1 MSHLT
6 GMHPQLC
13 ERQELHQIRDT
24 CHQIEDRKRIVM
36 QGFPGSRIRSAW
48 DEFGSQYPAMPI
60 PLRLFGIGIEFLIK
74 QDRKLLFDLV
84 PAEQ

>member
-1 MSHLT
+1 
-6 GMHPQLC
+6 
-13 ERQELHQIRDT
+13 
-24 CHQIEDRKRIVM
+24 M
-36 QGFPGSRIRSAW
+36 QGFPGSGIRSAW